1 MLGTKGFVSEM
12 KDLVWSRGFTIII
25 IIRAYVNSQDM
36 PIKTLITFLMFV
48 ADRHFL
54 SNSLR
59 EISQAIFLFQTQYIF
74 IYETL
79 VAAIST
85 SAPIPLKDFHLEEI
99 LMTRNGGRII
109 DEEYAVS

>member
-1 MLGTKGFVSEM
+1 
-12 KDLVWSRGFTIII
+12 
-25 IIRAYVNSQDM
+25 
-36 PIKTLITFLMFV
+36 MFV

-54 SNSLR
+54 SNSPR
-59 EISQAIFLFQTQYIF
+59 EISQAIFLLFQTQYIF

-85 SAPIPLKDFHLEEI
+85 SAPVPLKDFHLEEI